1 MAKIAIC
8 GYGSQGQGVGKDGQ
22 GYAYVVDDSVKTQQV
37 IQVISTARNK
47 VTKFATTAKVL
58 HGYKESSV
66 KGKEAEQKAEQ
77 NAGAITQSYTGKE
90 LGAKGSKARELLYE
104 GADGVKHYKTS
115 EYQKATRAGNIAKYL
130 EQNPNAKDNLSKNAS
145 ETFASYSSKFMPKGE
160 TL

>member
-66 KGKEAEQKAEQ
+66 KGEEAKQKAEQ
-77 NAGAITQSYTGKE
+77 NAGTVTQSYTGKE
-90 LGAKGSKARELLYE
+90 LGAKGSKAKEFLYE

-115 EYQKATRAGNIAKYL
+115 QYQQATRAGNIAKYL
-130 EQNPNAKDNLSKNAS
+130 EQNPNAQLSKNAS